1 MASKLHRLGAL
12 ALAAAALT
20 LGVHGKSTTT
30 HGPTKGPKA
39 PINSTTV
46 DGGGRSFG

>member
-1 MASKLHRLGAL
+1 MAKKLRRVG
-12 ALAAAALT
+12 ALT
-20 LGVHGKSTTT
+20 LVAMALTVAAQAKPTNT
-30 HGPTKGPKA
+30 HGHQHGPKA

>member
-1 MASKLHRLGAL
+1 MAKKLRRVG
-12 ALAAAALT
+12 ALT
-20 LGVHGKSTTT
+20 LVAMALTVVAQAKPATSHG
-30 HGPTKGPKA
+30 HTKGPKA